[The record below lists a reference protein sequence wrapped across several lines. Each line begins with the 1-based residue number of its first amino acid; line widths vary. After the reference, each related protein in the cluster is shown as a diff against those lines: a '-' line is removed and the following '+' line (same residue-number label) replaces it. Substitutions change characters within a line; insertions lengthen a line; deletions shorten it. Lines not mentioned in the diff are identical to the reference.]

1 MLVALVI
8 TALIVSS
15 VYVAFNAGTK
25 SWQVGDT
32 MMQRYQNARGAL
44 DMMSR
49 EVVCALI
56 NDWDNQYRMDFY
68 GSNGPIAGWRTNS
81 VGDELYFMARLEPS
95 SADADICEV
104 GYYLTDENGDGIGD
118 ILRRF
123 YITDNA
129 LPTNFNYQ
137 FDSPFG
143 NNYLYELSL
152 NVTGLDFRYYNGS
165 SWQDTWDSRRN
176 GFNGATADG
185 AEKGTLPEA
194 VQISITVQ
202 DDKHIAAARTFRT
215 VVYLPGNNQ

>member
-49 EVVCALI
+49 EITCALI
-56 NDWDNQYRMDFY
+56 NDWDNQYRLDFY
-68 GSNGPIAGWRTNS
+68 GANVTTPPATTWRTDS
-81 VGDELYFMARLEPS
+81 VGDELYFIARLEPS
-95 SADADICEV
+95 SANADLCEI
-104 GYYLTDENGDGIGD
+104 GYYLTNDNV
-118 ILRRF
+118 LQRF
-123 YITDNA
+123 YVTDNA
-129 LPTNFNYQ
+129 LPANFDYQ
-137 FDSPFG
+137 FDSPSG
-143 NNYLYELSL
+143 NNYLYEFSL
-152 NVTGLDFRYYNGS
+152 NVTGLNFRYYDGTN
-165 SWQDTWDSRRN
+165 WQDTWDSRID
-176 GFNGATADG
+176 GFNGKTGGDG
-185 AEKGTLPEA
+185 DERGTLPEA
-194 VQISITVQ
+194 VEIIITVQ